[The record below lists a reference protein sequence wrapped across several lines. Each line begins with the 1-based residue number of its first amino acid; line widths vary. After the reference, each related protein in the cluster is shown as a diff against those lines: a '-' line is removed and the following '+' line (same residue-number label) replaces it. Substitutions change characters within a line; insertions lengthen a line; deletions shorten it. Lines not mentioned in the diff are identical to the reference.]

1 MLRSASLSWLR
12 SLFQMT
18 ADDLVF
24 LASPLTFD
32 PSVVDLFL
40 ALSSGAQLLII
51 PSVIKKMPKRL
62 AQLLFKDHKTTV
74 LQASVENSFFL
85 EDFWS
90 AVMWYPLVSAGHAD
104 AARPLR
110 APYPET
116 GSAVTCLLTA
126 GVGSGWRSLPL
137 SSSAEELEAR
147 GQQNPHLQYLRY
159 Y

>member
-1 MLRSASLSWLR
+1 
-12 SLFQMT
+12 MT
-18 ADDLVF
+18 ANDLVF

-74 LQASVENSFFL
+74 LQASVKNSFFFL

-90 AVMWYPLVSAGHAD
+90 TVVWYLLVSTGHAD

-110 APYPET
+110 APYPKT
-116 GSAVTCLLTA
+116 GSAFACLLTA
-126 GVGSGWRSLPL
+126 GVGSGWRGLPL

-147 GQQNPHLQYLRY
+147 GQQNPHLQYLWY